1 MPDDDKKSLDAP
13 GFESGAF
20 ESLENDFQEVL
31 QELVGDKSL
40 ERFRQEYDK
49 LHRALKKS
57 HESEKRLIKKCREL
71 NQEIVA
77 NAAKVQTALKLSQ
90 EDQNTIASLK
100 REIEKAWKM
109 VDAAHEKE
117 GRAKET
123 IAQLKTEIQNLSRLV
138 EQGAGLS
145 IGQENT
151 VNELVKVKAELAKER
166 EAQAAQIASLM
177 HEIQQYLSKIG
188 AIEGEIA
195 AAYEEMASLREVITG
210 KKTDSEK
217 EAQKK
222 EKLEGELK
230 QLRGM
235 LEARQAEIKEK
246 VAALTRAQEGVARLE
261 ILVREERARTDKA
274 SKETEVLNSKLMKV
288 NREDD
293 EAKHALQQM
302 VTEGAQ
308 REAELKLRK
317 EEQQRCIAE
326 IEKVKKLTEVAG
338 KKLDQ
343 KKQLKAQD
351 EKDKDA
357 AKQEIVDLEEKL
369 ESARGEHERERRELD
384 ELLRERDILNKK
396 LVMAAGSNQK
406 QLDQVKVHEN
416 TRRNLELEI
425 SGYKAEAH
433 KQRKQLFLLE
443 KDGEKYGAEAQEATS
458 KYSQALEEVKVRE
471 MSIIQLQKR
480 IAEGETK
487 LKQQQA
493 LYEAVRSDRNL
504 YSKNLIES
512 QDEIAEM
519 KRKFKIM
526 NHQIEQLKE
535 EIHSKDQ
542 NLVREH
548 FDRMKV
554 EKEKDLLRDNL
565 QKLRKREH
573 ESEDYLAQMA
583 AETTKLNTIIN
594 EADKERQRQRKECE
608 IVVNERD
615 ILGTQLIRRNEELSL
630 LYERIRIQRSTLQ
643 KGEQQ
648 YNARVKEIGAL
659 KRRIKELS
667 AEMSGLKGSVTNL
680 ETLRNEVYQLQR
692 ELLQERTKVRAL
704 SEELENPMN
713 VHRWRKL
720 EGSDPATYELV
731 QKTHM
736 LQKRLIEK
744 SEEVVDKDLLIHHK
758 EKLYVELKN
767 ILARQPGPE
776 VAEQLSTYQQSLTER
791 AKQMEQMEAEL
802 TMSHTQASEYKY
814 EIARINKELVEVK
827 KKFFEQRKR
836 EQGLAEQRRAER
848 TQPTE
853 LLVQEA
859 RSTLNRF
866 TGGGFNLNM
875 PAS

>member
-1 MPDDDKKSLDAP
+1 
-13 GFESGAF
+13 
-20 ESLENDFQEVL
+20 
-31 QELVGDKSL
+31 
-40 ERFRQEYDK
+40 
-49 LHRALKKS
+49 
-57 HESEKRLIKKCREL
+57 
-71 NQEIVA
+71 
-77 NAAKVQTALKLSQ
+77 VQTALKLSQ

-100 REIEKAWKM
+100 REIEKAGKM

-166 EAQAAQIASLM
+166 EAQASQISSLM

-188 AIEGEIA
+188 SIEGEIQA
-195 AAYEEMASLREVITG
+195 AHDEMGSLRDTIAS

-217 EAQKK
+217 ESVKK
-222 EKLEGELK
+222 EKLETDLK
-230 QLRGM
+230 SLRGL

-246 VAALTRAQEGVARLE
+246 AAALTRAQEGVARLE

-274 SKETEVLNSKLMKV
+274 SKETDVLSSKLTKTS
-288 NREDD
+288 REDD

-302 VTEGAQ
+302 VTEGIQ
-308 REAELKLRK
+308 REAELKMRK
-317 EEQQRCIAE
+317 EEQTRCLAE
-326 IEKVKKLTEVAG
+326 IERVKKTTEVAG
-338 KKLDQ
+338 KKLAH
-343 KKQLKAQD
+343 KKELKQQD
-351 EKDKDA
+351 ETDKEA
-357 AKQEIVDLEEKL
+357 AKLEILELEGKL
-369 ESARGEHERERRELD
+369 EGARGEHERERRELD

-396 LVMAAGSNQK
+396 LVMAAGGNQK

-458 KYSQALEEVKVRE
+458 KFSQAQEEVKVRE

-573 ESEDYLAQMA
+573 ESEDYLSQMA
-583 AETTKLNTIIN
+583 AETAKLNTIIN

-630 LYERIRIQRSTLQ
+630 LYERIRIQKSTLQ

-648 YNARVKEIGAL
+648 YNARVREIGAL
-659 KRRIKELS
+659 KRRIRELS
-667 AEMSGLKGSVTNL
+667 TEMGGLKGSVTNL

-776 VAEQLSTYQQSLTER
+776 VAEQLSTYQQSLSER
-791 AKQMEQMEAEL
+791 SKQMEQMEAEL
-802 TMSHTQASEYKY
+802 TMSHTQAAEYKH
-814 EIARINKELVEVK
+814 EIARISRELVEVK

-836 EQGLAEQRRAER
+836 EQQLTEQRRAER

>member
-1 MPDDDKKSLDAP
+1 
-13 GFESGAF
+13 
-20 ESLENDFQEVL
+20 
-31 QELVGDKSL
+31 
-40 ERFRQEYDK
+40 
-49 LHRALKKS
+49 
-57 HESEKRLIKKCREL
+57 
-71 NQEIVA
+71 
-77 NAAKVQTALKLSQ
+77 VQTALKLSQ
-90 EDQNTIASLK
+90 EDQNTIGSLK

-123 IAQLKTEIQNLSRLV
+123 IGQLKTEIQNLSRLV
-138 EQGAGLS
+138 ESGAGLS

-177 HEIQQYLSKIG
+177 NEIQQYLGKIG
-188 AIEGEIA
+188 SIEGEIA
-195 AAYEEMASLREVITG
+195 NARDETASLREVISSR
-210 KKTDSEK
+210 KSDSEK
-217 EAQKK
+217 ETFKK
-222 EKLEGELK
+222 EKLESELK
-230 QLRGM
+230 SLRGM
-235 LEARQAEIKEK
+235 LEARQGEIKDK
-246 VAALTRAQEGVARLE
+246 VAALTRAQEGVAKFE
-261 ILVREERARTDKA
+261 ILVREERGRTDKA
-274 SKETEVLNSKLMKV
+274 SKETDVLTSKQLKV
-288 NREDD
+288 TREDD

-308 REAELKLRK
+308 REAELRLRK
-317 EEQQRCIAE
+317 EELVRSMAD
-326 IEKVKKLTEVAG
+326 IEKVKKTTEAAT
-338 KKLDQ
+338 KKVEE
-343 KKQLKAQD
+343 KRKLKLQD
-351 EKDKDA
+351 EKDKEDA
-357 AKQEIVDLEEKL
+357 KLEIVELETKL
-369 ESARGEHERERRELD
+369 EAGRADHERERRELD

-396 LVMAAGSNQK
+396 LVLAAGSNQK

-458 KYSQALEEVKVRE
+458 KYAQALEEVKVRE

-487 LKQQQA
+487 MKQQQA

-535 EIHSKDQ
+535 EIHAKDQ

-554 EKEKDLLRDNL
+554 EKEKDVLRDNL

-630 LYERIRIQRSTLQ
+630 LYERIRIQKSSLQ

-648 YNARVKEIGAL
+648 YSQRVKEIGAL
-659 KRRIKELS
+659 KRRIRELS
-667 AEMSGLKGSVTNL
+667 GEMGGLKGSVANL

-802 TMSHTQASEYKY
+802 TMSHTQASEYKF
-814 EIARINKELVEVK
+814 EIARINKELLEVK

-836 EQGLAEQRRAER
+836 EQAVTEQRRAER
-848 TQPTE
+848 AQPTE

-875 PAS
+875 SAA